1 VPCRPLPSDR
11 KAGPKTC
18 PTGWLHLDL
27 GESAAQVL
35 NLNYMMQYQLANYHE
50 AEHPDGYHFSAKL
63 NRFVYKSVRDTLEG
77 MKLSPVQM
85 PMHRPAPIAEFQST
99 ASKYGPSDDDGRLRR
114 RV

>member
-1 VPCRPLPSDR
+1 MARPGPRL
-11 KAGPKTC
+11 AGV
-18 PTGWLHLDL
+18 
-27 GESAAQVL
+27 AQVL